1 MHTGALHHS
10 DFHQSFGTLSVA
22 ESAQVLF
29 FVRKELFHELWVIPA
44 VLSESPSDGLPDK
57 ELLFVHS
64 QSTKLQQ
71 HRFVGL
77 VTVHELGQ
85 NGGSPYPHA
94 VLILYPTTEYWFR
107 FVAVGRR
114 QIVDRAVVPGHPD
127 ALRTQPAPG
136 EGLLREAEAFYDALP
151 PELMTR

>member
-1 MHTGALHHS
+1 MRADAPKPLHHS

-64 QSTKLQQ
+64 QSAVWHL
-71 HRFVGL
+71 GL
-77 VTVHELGQ
+77 VS
-85 NGGSPYPHA
+85 N
-94 VLILYPTTEYWFR
+94 
-107 FVAVGRR
+107 
-114 QIVDRAVVPGHPD
+114 
-127 ALRTQPAPG
+127 
-136 EGLLREAEAFYDALP
+136 
-151 PELMTR
+151 